1 MEERSSLFDF
11 SLDDVSHY
19 SSIGPISTAI
29 SNNLFGINH
38 RQTPSPVPLNRDHYG
53 LAFFTR
59 PQLNLQDE
67 NIRNFPLLLPFL
79 TKDPTSYQLAIRN
92 LLDPRVG
99 RGWGGYTART
109 SDLIDQEQAFIPI
122 LTNHLISLSGFRDIE
137 VPSFSAPEGV
147 YKEGYSMPDGL
158 VTNYTTYD
166 ITATFRNSIG
176 DPITMLFFLWAH
188 YMGGVV
194 KGTLMP
200 YPDFLI
206 QNIRDYDTAIYRL
219 VLDRSKTKVQRI
231 ARTIAF
237 PLNVPIGGMFDFS
250 IDKPYND
257 ANSEIAIQFRC
268 HGAEYNDDRLV
279 FEFNKVSGIFNA
291 AMKVEPDL
299 ETGKL
304 NSDEMV
310 KIDYALLQMM
320 NYRGYPYIN
329 PCTYELDWYVQRD
342 VYEAKVARMMQV
354 TQSLLNRQGSG
365 TAPMGEIGAE
375 GGELPEN
382 EYDA

>member
-122 LTNHLISLSGFRDIE
+122 LTNHLISDRKS
-137 VPSFSAPEGV
+137 
-147 YKEGYSMPDGL
+147 
-158 VTNYTTYD
+158 
-166 ITATFRNSIG
+166 
-176 DPITMLFFLWAH
+176 
-188 YMGGVV
+188 VV
-194 KGTLMP
+194 
-200 YPDFLI
+200 
-206 QNIRDYDTAIYRL
+206 
-219 VLDRSKTKVQRI
+219 
-231 ARTIAF
+231 
-237 PLNVPIGGMFDFS
+237 
-250 IDKPYND
+250 
-257 ANSEIAIQFRC
+257 
-268 HGAEYNDDRLV
+268 
-279 FEFNKVSGIFNA
+279 
-291 AMKVEPDL
+291 
-299 ETGKL
+299 
-304 NSDEMV
+304 
-310 KIDYALLQMM
+310 
-320 NYRGYPYIN
+320 
-329 PCTYELDWYVQRD
+329 
-342 VYEAKVARMMQV
+342 
-354 TQSLLNRQGSG
+354 
-365 TAPMGEIGAE
+365 
-375 GGELPEN
+375 
-382 EYDA
+382 

>member
-1 MEERSSLFDF
+1 M
-11 SLDDVSHY
+11 
-19 SSIGPISTAI
+19 
-29 SNNLFGINH
+29 
-38 RQTPSPVPLNRDHYG
+38 
-53 LAFFTR
+53 AFFTR

-219 VLDRSKTKVQRI
+219 VLDRTKTKVQRI